1 MKMKKALVYL
11 LMALPMV
18 LTTSCLKDQEDT
30 FPTSAAQRM
39 QSYLAEAKSVLIS
52 SEYGWAMKY
61 YPDRNQSYGGYNFT
75 VRFSEDS
82 VWVGTELA
90 DDITV
95 IESSLYK
102 VSTDDGPILSF
113 DTFNPYMHFFATPSG
128 SQYEAYDGDFELII
142 MDISADKNTV
152 TLKGK
157 RSGCIIEMNRLT
169 TDAVTY
175 LQTVQDVENN
185 MPFSNF
191 IVVNGTDTTSVSLSS
206 GSAKVSFGEE
216 DPQTTAYIYTPEGV
230 EFYSPVTIFGQEVTG
245 IRYAADSDTFGALN
259 NANVIFEAVIVP
271 LNEQFVTKD
280 WYIAYSLLGAYAQPL
295 WDQAKAGSASEG
307 EVISVAAFTIDAP
320 GFGIFLA
327 SGNYGCFYHFEYEL
341 TGDDEITMYYK
352 NLGSGTYESN
362 ANWYINNAGHSGIV
376 KTFGENADNPR
387 TFKLTTDRVA
397 NPSYITLTDQNEPT
411 NVITVVARAVS
422 NPFDN

>member
-11 LMALPMV
+11 LMVLPMV

-30 FPTSAAQRM
+30 FPTSAALRM
-39 QSYLAEAKSVLIS
+39 QSYLAEAKAVLMS

-95 IESSLYK
+95 IERTLYK
-102 VSTDDGPILSF
+102 VTTDNGPMLSF
-113 DTFNPYMHFFATPSG
+113 DTFNSYMHFFATPSG
-128 SQYEAYDGDFELII
+128 SQYEAYDGDFEFII

-169 TDAVTY
+169 TDAVSY
-175 LQTVQDVENN
+175 LESILSVEND

-206 GSAKVSFGEE
+206 GTVKVLFGEE
-216 DPQTTAYIYTPEGV
+216 EPQTTAYIYTPQGI
-230 EFYSPVTIFGQEVTG
+230 EFYSPVTINGEEVTG
-245 IRYAADSDTFGALN
+245 IKYAPESDTFAAMNTGS
-259 NANVIFEAVIVP
+259 VIFTAVIVP

-280 WYIAYSLLGAYAQPL
+280 WYFAYSLLGQYAQPL
-295 WDQAKAGSASEG
+295 WAQAKAGSDGEG
-307 EVISVAAFTIDAP
+307 EVISVAEFTVDAP

-327 SGNYGCFYHFEYEL
+327 SGNYGCFYHFEYTL
-341 TGDDEITMYYK
+341 TGEDEITMYYK
-352 NLGSGTYESN
+352 NLGTGTYESN
-362 ANWYINNAGHSGIV
+362 ANWYITNAGHDGII
-376 KTFGENADNPR
+376 KTFGEDEDHAR

-397 NPSYITLTDQNEPT
+397 NPSYITLTDQDEPT